1 MSSKGIYFD
10 TTQDVRL
17 GLADLV
23 IKSGCTQT
31 YLINLACTKLI
42 EEVRREGRL
51 IVEIDK
57 GVKK

>member
-23 IKSGCTQT
+23 KKSGCTQT
-31 YLINLACTKLI
+31 YLINQACTKLI